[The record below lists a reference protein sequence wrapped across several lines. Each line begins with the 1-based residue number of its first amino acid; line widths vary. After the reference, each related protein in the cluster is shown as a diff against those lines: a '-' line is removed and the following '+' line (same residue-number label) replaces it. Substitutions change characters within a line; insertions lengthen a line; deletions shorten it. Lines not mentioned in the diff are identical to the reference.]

1 MTYQQRNIL
10 VSLTI
15 SILVLAYYL
24 FRWAGMMRA
33 GGLVAEDVYR
43 LWGLMI
49 GISIAA
55 NIFGVILTQIVSAI
69 VYRIRTNQDEK
80 FIEDERDRLI
90 DLRGTRIAYL
100 TFSLG
105 VLLSMLTMVLG
116 RPPLVMFNLLIFS
129 GLTAQILADLSRL
142 AIYRRGF

>member
-1 MTYQQRNIL
+1 
-10 VSLTI
+10 
-15 SILVLAYYL
+15 
-24 FRWAGMMRA
+24 MMRA